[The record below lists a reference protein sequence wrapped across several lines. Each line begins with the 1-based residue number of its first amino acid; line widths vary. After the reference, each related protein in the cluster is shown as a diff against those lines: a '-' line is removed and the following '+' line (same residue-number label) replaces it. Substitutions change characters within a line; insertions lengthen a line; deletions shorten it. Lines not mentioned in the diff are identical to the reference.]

1 MDIRE
6 IKLFLSLCDTLQFA
20 RTAEQMHVSPSTLS
34 RAMQRLEED
43 AGTRLFER
51 DNRSVSLTSAGVE
64 FRQFAQNMVNGWEQL
79 KSRISPN
86 QHQLIGRLNLY
97 CSVTAAYSHLPGLLD
112 KFRREHPLVEI
123 VLGTGDAANA
133 VSEVQQNRADIAI
146 AALPEAFPDNLHFAP
161 IETIPLT
168 IIAPQMPCR
177 ARELLGEETIPWDKL
192 PFIIQDH
199 GPGRRRADAWFKAM
213 GIQPNI
219 YAKVSGHEAIVSM
232 VALGCGVSITPEVVI
247 QHSPVRDRIALMPSP
262 VAIAPFELGCC
273 CKTKRREDP
282 LIAAF
287 LDCID
292 Y

>member
-6 IKLFLSLCDTLQFA
+6 IKLFLNLCDTLQFA

-34 RAMQRLEED
+34 RAMQRLEEE

-64 FRQFAQNMVNGWEQL
+64 FRRFAQDMMNGWEQL
-79 KSRISPN
+79 VSRIDPN
-86 QHQLIGRLNLY
+86 QLQLKGRLNLY
-97 CSVTAAYSHLPGLLD
+97 CSVTAAYSHLPKLLD
-112 KFRREHPLVEI
+112 RFRREHPLVEI
-123 VLGTGDAANA
+123 VLNTGDAANA
-133 VSEVQQNRADIAI
+133 VGEVQQNRADIAI
-146 AALPEAFPDNLHFAP
+146 AALPEPFPDNLHFSP
-161 IETIPLT
+161 IETIPLS
-168 IIAPQMPCR
+168 IIAPQVACR
-177 ARELLGEETIPWDKL
+177 ARELLGEETVPWDKL
-192 PFIIQDH
+192 PFIIQEH

-213 GIQPNI
+213 GINANI
-219 YAKVSGHEAIVSM
+219 YAKVSGHEAIISM

-247 QHSPVRDRIALMPSP
+247 QHSPVRDRIALIPSP

-273 CKTKRREDP
+273 CKAKRRDDP

-287 LDCID
+287 LACID

>member
-51 DNRSVSLTSAGVE
+51 DNRSVSLTPAGVE
-64 FRQFAQNMVNGWEQL
+64 FRQFAQDTVNGWEQL
-79 KSRISPN
+79 RSRIDPN
-86 QHQLIGRLNLY
+86 QLQLKGRLNLY
-97 CSVTAAYSHLPGLLD
+97 CSVTAAYSHLPKMLD

-123 VLGTGDAANA
+123 VLSTGDAAHA

-146 AALPEAFPDNLHFAP
+146 AALPESFPENLHFAP

-168 IIAPQMPCR
+168 LIAPQVHCR
-177 ARELLGEETIPWDKL
+177 AKELLAEASIQWDRL
-192 PFIIQDH
+192 PFILQEH
-199 GPGRRRADAWFKAM
+199 GPGRRRADAWFRAM
-213 GIQPNI
+213 GINPNI

-247 QHSPVRDRIALMPSP
+247 QHSPVRDRIALIPSP
-262 VAIAPFELGCC
+262 VPIAPFELGCC
-273 CKTKRREDP
+273 CKGKRLDDP

-292 Y
+292 Q